1 MTEKELSDKL
11 SFTIERKLSEVSD
24 NIQTLVDDL
33 VDIREGLEGQA
44 ERLRSTHWQEAR
56 RTYILAI
63 VDTLHEAN
71 EAVVTAEDAIRGDI
85 SSEDIKKATAS
96 K

>member
-33 VDIREGLEGQA
+33 VDYRDSLDEDRALKGHPQND
-44 ERLRSTHWQEAR
+44 RL
-56 RTYILAI
+56 LAI

-71 EAVVTAEDAIRGDI
+71 EAIVTAEDTIRVDI
-85 SSEDIKKATAS
+85 SSEDIKNATAA

>member
-33 VDIREGLEGQA
+33 VDIRGRGCYLG
-44 ERLRSTHWQEAR
+44 SPSNEAR
-56 RTYILAI
+56 RKYILAI